1 MDLSLIWQ
9 DFLKIINEEEGSR
22 IVETWFKAVT
32 LSNWDPSTKTVFLK
46 APNSFVR
53 EWITLHH
60 LDLLRTNLS
69 RLFNEKEIY
78 VVLLDQNRFEQ
89 VAERQIKEASPKA
102 ENSAANLTLS
112 LQTNHSNKKPLTNVK
127 KTNLNINKEYLFDA
141 FVVGP
146 NNSLAYSA
154 CQAVASKPGTL
165 YNPLFIYGASGL
177 GKTHLLHA
185 IANQIK
191 EKNNKMSVLYQPADR
206 FVNEFINAI
215 RFDKINTFEG
225 KYKGID
231 VLLIDDIQF
240 ISNKEQTQEAFFYIF
255 NALYE
260 SKKQIVFSSD
270 LLPHDISG
278 LAERLRSRINC
289 GLVADIQKPSLELKI
304 AILKKKA
311 EMHKVTLNN
320 EVAYYI
326 ASLSSSNVREL
337 EGLFIRLLAFS
348 SLMHQEISMEVA
360 SKILPKTTKH
370 AFQNKSIDLNFIAKI
385 IVKNYGFTLSEL
397 KSNKR
402 IKSVSLVR
410 HISMYLMKKYCEK
423 SLSDIGLF
431 FNRKDHST
439 VIHAIEK
446 IEQMINCDENFKQEL
461 QNLESKILNR

>member
-1 MDLSLIWQ
+1 MNLNLIWQ

-22 IVETWFKAVT
+22 IVETWFKAVNI
-32 LSNWDPSTKTVFLK
+32 LSWDNSKKIVILK
-46 APNSFVR
+46 APNSFVK
-53 EWITLHH
+53 EWISMHYLN
-60 LDLLRTNLS
+60 LIKINLS
-69 RLFNEKEIY
+69 RLFNEKEINIIFS
-78 VVLLDQNRFEQ
+78 DQSIEQ
-89 VAERQIKEASPKA
+89 DKLEIK
-102 ENSAANLTLS
+102 S
-112 LQTNHSNKKPLTNVK
+112 LNVK
-127 KTNLNINKEYLFDA
+127 SESKKSLVAFKKSNNLNINIDYLFET

-154 CQAVASKPGTL
+154 CQAVASKPGKL
-165 YNPLFIYGASGL
+165 YNPLFIYGSSGL

-185 IANQIK
+185 IAHYIK
-191 EKNNKMSVLYQPADR
+191 AENSKLSVLYQSADR

-215 RFDKINTFEG
+215 RFNKVNFFEN
-225 KYKGID
+225 KYKSID

-270 LLPHDISG
+270 SLPHDISG
-278 LAERLRSRINC
+278 IAERLKSRING
-289 GLVADIQKPSLELKI
+289 GLVVDIQKPSLEMKI

-311 EMHKVTLNN
+311 QMHKVTLKD
-320 EVAYYI
+320 EVAHYV

-348 SLMHQEISMEVA
+348 SLMHEEISMELA
-360 SKILPKTTKH
+360 IKILPK
-370 AFQNKSIDLNFIAKI
+370 NLKSGLKEKNIDLNSIVKI
-385 IVKNYGFTLSEL
+385 VVKNYGFTLSEL

-402 IKSVSLVR
+402 VKSLSLAR
-410 HISMYLMKKYCEK
+410 HISMYLIKKYCAK
-423 SLSDIGLF
+423 SLSDIGAF

-446 IEQMINCDENFKQEL
+446 IENLIKSDSLFSQEIQKIEN
-461 QNLESKILNR
+461 KILNKL